1 MNRVMFL
8 LKDGTMNLYEDVQPF
23 QNNVGQM
30 LFEQIEFVQ
39 TFIIQVGIKI
49 KLHPGSDLLEESNER
64 HILEGIT
71 SFNFNDDEDTV
82 KYKVLI
88 YDILKQ
94 YFKLQNLV

>member
-30 LFEQIEFVQ
+30 LFEHIEDIENLVIQ
-39 TFIIQVGIKI
+39 TDRIIN
-49 KLHPGSDLLEESNER
+49 LFSGSDLLDENKQKQM
-64 HILEGIT
+64 LEGIT
-71 SFNFNDDEDTV
+71 SFGFDEHEDVV